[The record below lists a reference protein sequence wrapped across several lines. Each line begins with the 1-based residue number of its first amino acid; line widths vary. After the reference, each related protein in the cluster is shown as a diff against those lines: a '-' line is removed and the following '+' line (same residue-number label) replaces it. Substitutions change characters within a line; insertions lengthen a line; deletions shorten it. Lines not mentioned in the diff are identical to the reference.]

1 MDFIVFEAY
10 IALLGVVLGVAFAVY
25 RRRKK

>member
-10 IALLGVVLGVAFAVY
+10 IALAGVVLGVAFAVY
-25 RRRKK
+25 RRRNK

>member
-1 MDFIVFEAY
+1 MDFIVFETY
-10 IALLGVVLGVAFAVY
+10 IALLGVVLGAAFAVY